1 MNLRV
6 LYPYVKKRLSFLCKG
21 GRLMVALII
30 RRIVQLL
37 FLLLGLSFLVF
48 GSMYIAPGDPASII
62 GGPTATA
69 SDLAAIRTNLG
80 LDQPFLVQY
89 GHYLLNVLH
98 GNLGYSYQTQQSV
111 AEAIAT
117 RFPTTLKLAT
127 VSMIV
132 AIVIGGVAGIVS
144 ALKKNSWLDVS
155 STVISLAGIS
165 IPSFWF
171 GTILI
176 LIFSVTL
183 QVLPVGGMDS
193 PFWTVEGIKQM
204 ILPAITLGTG
214 TAAMIARMSRSSML
228 EVIGADYIRTARAK
242 GVKEKSVVW
251 IHALKNAM
259 IPVITIIG
267 LDFGALL
274 GGTIITEQVF
284 AINGIGRLM
293 INAIS
298 ARDFP
303 MVQGSVLLVAT
314 LFVVVNLLVDIIY
327 ILVDPRISYD

>member
-1 MNLRV
+1 L
-6 LYPYVKKRLSFLCKG
+6 
-21 GRLMVALII
+21 VALII

-89 GHYLLNVLH
+89 GQYLLNVLH

-127 VSMIV
+127 ASMIV
-132 AIVIGGVAGIVS
+132 AIVIGVIAGIVS

-193 PFWTVEGIKQM
+193 SFWTVEGIKQM